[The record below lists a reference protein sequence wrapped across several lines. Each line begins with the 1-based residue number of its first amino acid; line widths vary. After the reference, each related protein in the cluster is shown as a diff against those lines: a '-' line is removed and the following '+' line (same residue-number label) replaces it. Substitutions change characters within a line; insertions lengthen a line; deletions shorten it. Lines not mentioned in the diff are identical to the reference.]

1 MISKA
6 TRSILLAAL
15 LADGGISSLC
25 GQFVP
30 PAEGPVAFRRDRI
43 PLDADAMSGLAKQ
56 LEILARGLSAE
67 TPEDRRGAA
76 QMLALAM
83 SLDPGNERARQ
94 LLAAY
99 QEGDHTADAANDQLE
114 RGRARIWQNIAWLE
128 TAEAG
133 PEAQAL
139 AACLKDVI
147 VISDPK
153 HPKATA
159 IRQTGEKGKWAGW
172 VAPADAFKPKNPDS
186 DLADNMIPSNP
197 LDPSEAPDKPDP
209 GTDAAPAIS
218 IKLTEAKVT
227 TLMWQKS
234 GVGESTR
241 WNLAPLPLAMS
252 ATMARPNPSVPV
264 DTADGSD
271 DEPDGT
277 QGNGGHDPSNDRF
290 AVRVGGPSASG
301 AFDRTNRMLESL
313 LKNQHGTL
321 PRGGRIAIHSP
332 DFEKSWESKKK
343 QSITAAAAVLADS
356 AITGMEPDAI
366 ILGQVDETGT
376 YKLPSGFWDQLQSLG
391 KGSGKRLILPADA
404 APLLPS
410 ILALEKPEFFM
421 EYEVLLAADFKQLT
435 EFAAKNPQGPLASPI
450 AKFREI
456 RDKAGSMD
464 VRQYIANSYVRQ
476 RLAAVLQEAPYHISA
491 KMLLIQA
498 AGNRPTLV
506 ARSVLAAEL
515 RRAIAPVHWLFSTQ
529 EHQYTSSDLE
539 KVSSTY
545 ESSRSK
551 VDALLRYTEKNDRL
565 LVENTQEMVIAIRS
579 IDRAARARGEDYI
592 VRTGVSS
599 ALKNFKKLYAK
610 VVTELAVEA
619 GEEPPEFK
627 Q

>member
-83 SLDPGNERARQ
+83 ALDPGNDRARQ
-94 LLAAY
+94 LLSAY
-99 QEGDHTADAANDQLE
+99 QAGDHTADAANDQLE

-147 VISDPK
+147 IISDPK

-159 IRQTGEKGKWAGW
+159 IREAGEKGKWAGW
-172 VAPADAFKPKNPDS
+172 VAAADAFKPKNPDS

-197 LDPSEAPDKPDP
+197 LDPTDPPDKPDP
-209 GTDAAPAIS
+209 GTDTDTIS

-234 GVGESTR
+234 GVGESAR

-252 ATMARPNPSVPV
+252 ASMAKPTPSVPV

-271 DEPDGT
+271 DEKDDT
-277 QGNGGHDPSNDRF
+277 QGNGGHDPSKDRF
-290 AVRVGGPSASG
+290 AVRVGGSSASG
-301 AFDRTNRMLESL
+301 AFDRTNRMLEAL

-321 PRGGRIAIHSP
+321 PRGGRISIHSP
-332 DFEKSWESKKK
+332 DFEKSWESRKK

-356 AITGMEPDAI
+356 AITGIEPDAI
-366 ILGQVDETGT
+366 ILGQVDETGI

-391 KGSGKRLILPADA
+391 KGSGKRLILPAEA
-404 APLLPS
+404 GPLLPS

-421 EYEVLLAADFKQLT
+421 EYEVLLAADFKQLA
-435 EFAAKNPQGPLASPI
+435 EFAAKNPQGSLASPI

-456 RDKAGSMD
+456 RDKAGSTD
-464 VRQYIANSYVRQ
+464 VRQYIANSFVRQ
-476 RLAAVLQEAPYHISA
+476 RLAAVLQEAPNHISA

-515 RRAIAPVHWLFSTQ
+515 RRAIAPVQWLYTTQ
-529 EHQYTSSDLE
+529 EHQYASSDLE
-539 KVSSTY
+539 KVSSAY

-551 VDALLRYTEKNDRL
+551 VDALLRYAEKNDRI

-579 IDRAARARGEDYI
+579 IDRAGRARGEDYI

-599 ALKNFKKLYAK
+599 ALRNFKKLYAE

>member
-15 LADGGISSLC
+15 LAEGGISALC

-30 PAEGPVAFRRDRI
+30 PSEGPVAFRRDRI

-83 SLDPGNERARQ
+83 ALDPGNGPARQ
-94 LLAAY
+94 LLNAY
-99 QEGDHTADAANDQLE
+99 QAGTHTADAANDQLE
-114 RGRARIWQNIAWLE
+114 RGRARLWQNIAWLE

-147 VISDPK
+147 IISDPK

-159 IRQTGEKGKWAGW
+159 IREAGEKGKWAGW
-172 VAPADAFKPKNPDS
+172 VATADAFKPKNTDS
-186 DLADNMIPSNP
+186 NLAETMIPSNP
-197 LDPSEAPDKPDP
+197 LDPSDPPDKPDP
-209 GTDAAPAIS
+209 GTDAIS

-227 TLMWQKS
+227 TLLWQKS
-234 GVGESTR
+234 GVGESAV

-252 ATMARPNPSVPV
+252 ASMAKPNPTTPV

-271 DEPDGT
+271 DETDDK
-277 QGNGGHDPSNDRF
+277 QGNNGHDPSHDRF

-301 AFDRTNRMLESL
+301 AFDRTNRMLEAL

-321 PRGGRIAIHSP
+321 PRGGRIAIQSP
-332 DFEKSWESKKK
+332 DFEKSWESRKK
-343 QSITAAAAVLADS
+343 QSITAAAAVLANS
-356 AITGMEPDAI
+356 ALTGIEPDAI
-366 ILGQVDETGT
+366 ILGQVDETGA

-391 KGSGKRLILPADA
+391 KGNGKRLILPADA

-410 ILALEKPEFFM
+410 ILALEKPGFFM

-435 EFAAKNPQGPLASPI
+435 EFAAKNPQGTLASPI

-456 RDKAGSMD
+456 RDKVGTTD
-464 VRQYIANSYVRQ
+464 VRQYIANSFVRQ
-476 RLAAVLQEAPYHISA
+476 RLAAVLQEAPNHISA

-515 RRAIAPVHWLFSTQ
+515 RRAIAPIHWLYTTQ
-529 EHQYTSSDLE
+529 EYQYTSSDLE
-539 KVSSTY
+539 KVSSAY

-551 VDALLRYTEKNDRL
+551 VDALLRYAEKNDRL
-565 LVENTQEMVIAIRS
+565 LVENTQEMVIAIRN
-579 IDRAARARGEDYI
+579 IDRAGRARGEDYI
-592 VRTGVSS
+592 VRNNVSS

-610 VVTELAVEA
+610 VVSELAIEV
-619 GEEPPEFK
+619 GEEPPELK